1 MYLYHGFY
9 HLNYVVYYLN
19 YGDYHLNLSLN
30 VSRVYDLNHELKH
43 FHFISSEPRNVSS
56 EPRLLS
62 SKPSNSSSKP
72 WIQTH
77 QDLTSSDFLQKV
89 VLDTSP
95 WISGETKECCLCIKQ
110 YTHIPIYFDYDIFAK
125 NSALNRD
132 LNLFCFIFY
141 FIKNTENVCINC
153 FFYSCNLKFFTP
165 WSRNCHSEALKIR
178 FIKVMCNHIDFQ
190 IFVKSGLQI

>member
-1 MYLYHGFY
+1 MYHLNLDFY
-9 HLNYVVYYLN
+9 HLNLVTH
-19 YGDYHLNLSLN
+19 HLN
-30 VSRVYDLNHELKH
+30 HG
-43 FHFISSEPRNVSS
+43 
-56 EPRLLS
+56 
-62 SKPSNSSSKP
+62 SKLIKI
-72 WIQTH
+72 W
-77 QDLTSSDFLQKV
+77 TSSDFLQKV

-153 FFYSCNLKFFTP
+153 FFYSCNLKFYTP

-190 IFVKSGLQI
+190 IFVKSGLQIWISTNL